1 MSAIDDN
8 REFDVAIV
16 GGGPAGTATGIALQ
30 NIGVGR
36 VFLAEAG
43 SYSKPKIGESIPPD
57 TRKLFQRLNI
67 ADAFEQQDHEPCLGS
82 FSSWGSAQLGFN
94 DNLFN
99 PYGAGWHLDRRRFD
113 QFMADQFKQRGGH
126 LACETRFASVSVE
139 HNTPYPLQLSFDDQ
153 PPVRCRFVVD
163 ATGQSAIVARRFG
176 AQPKMQDTMLS
187 IAAYFDCKDT
197 DLNTL
202 KLTLLEAIDL
212 GWWYCASIPNNQLV
226 VSLTTDAHI
235 AKEHGLKD
243 PKNWF
248 ALLHQSTHVAERVH
262 SLAPP
267 AHLHYWKTP
276 SSLLNPPA
284 GNGWL
289 AVGDA
294 ASCYDPISSQ
304 GVYKALATGL
314 KAAHAIADWLDNKP
328 TTLAKYRQYIGNEFI
343 NYLSQREYF
352 YQQEQRWYEAA
363 FWLQRRAS

>member
-1 MSAIDDN
+1 MSAIDNN
-8 REFDVAIV
+8 REFDVVIV
-16 GGGPAGTATGIALQ
+16 GGGPAGAATGIALQ
-30 NIGVGR
+30 NIGVGK
-36 VFLAEAG
+36 VFVAEAG
-43 SYSKPKIGESIPPD
+43 TYSKPKIGESIPPD

-67 ADAFEQQDHEPCLGS
+67 ADAFELQGHEPCLGS
-82 FSSWGSAQLGFN
+82 FSCWGSEQLGFN

-99 PYGAGWHLDRRRFD
+99 PLGAGWHLDRRRFD
-113 QFMADQFKQRGGH
+113 KFMADQFTQGGGL
-126 LACETRFASVSVE
+126 LAGETRFASVSVA
-139 HNTPYPLQLSFDDQ
+139 HNATYPFQLSFDNQ

-163 ATGQSAIVARRFG
+163 ATGQPAIVARKFG
-176 AQPKMQDTMLS
+176 AQIKMQDAMLS

-197 DLNTL
+197 DLNAL
-202 KLTLLEAIDL
+202 KLTLLEAINL

-226 VSLTTDAHI
+226 VSLTTDATI
-235 AKEHGLKD
+235 AKEYALKD

-248 ALLHQSTHVAERVH
+248 ALLNQTAHLAGRVNT
-262 SLAPP
+262 LAPP

-314 KAAHAIADWLDNKP
+314 KAAQAIADWLDNKP
-328 TTLAKYRQYIGNEFI
+328 NTLGEYRQYIGNEFI
-343 NYLSQREYF
+343 NYLTQREYF
-352 YQQEQRWYEAA
+352 YQQEQRWQDAL
-363 FWLQRRAS
+363 FWQQRQAS